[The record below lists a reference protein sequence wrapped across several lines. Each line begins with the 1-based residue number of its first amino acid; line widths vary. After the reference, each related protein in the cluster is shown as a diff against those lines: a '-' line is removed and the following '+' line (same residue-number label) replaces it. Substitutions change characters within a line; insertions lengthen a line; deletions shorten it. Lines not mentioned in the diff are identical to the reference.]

1 MLFFQKNSALN
12 NLEVI
17 MNWAEK
23 TKTEVSI
30 DDAKV
35 CLSRQHIPYDKKGDE
50 HYHCASALQKSIRGS
65 DPNAAMYVIIFLCYL
80 EIEDFY
86 IYKKTL
92 FVLVIGQCVCL
103 KAEKIHCSLQDDLSE
118 LLRRTLVLLIQ
129 MLLHKLFQQFKAA
142 NASFK
147 LFCRDWYYLVVIPCK

>member
-1 MLFFQKNSALN
+1 
-12 NLEVI
+12 

-86 IYKKTL
+86 MYKKNL

-129 MLLHKLFQQFKAA
+129 MLLHKLFQHFKAA
-142 NASFK
+142 NVSFK
-147 LFCRDWYYLVVIPCK
+147 IFRRDWYYLVLMPCK

>member
-86 IYKKTL
+86 MYKKPFRSSYWTMRMFEGGEDPL
-92 FVLVIGQCVCL
+92 FIARRFVRIASEDIGLADPNALTQAISTIQGCQC
-103 KAEKIHCSLQDDLSE
+103 K
-118 LLRRTLVLLIQ
+118 
-129 MLLHKLFQQFKAA
+129 F
-142 NASFK
+142 
-147 LFCRDWYYLVVIPCK
+147 